1 MCVHSFGGVPP
12 FGQQADSDCTPY
24 RSPPSPGRPKRVF
37 IAHTASAR
45 TFAGEKTKWE
55 AADDVCPYTLPLR
68 RLLEPLDC
76 SVHFSPVSSHVLE
89 NVVRGQIDPA
99 FAPDGEE
106 GSNLC
111 HLPGLSDAVEAFTPQ
126 VRVIVDAHGAA
137 LTIIVV
143 TRW

>member
-1 MCVHSFGGVPP
+1 
-12 FGQQADSDCTPY
+12 
-24 RSPPSPGRPKRVF
+24 
-37 IAHTASAR
+37 
-45 TFAGEKTKWE
+45 
-55 AADDVCPYTLPLR
+55 
-68 RLLEPLDC
+68 LLEPLDC

-106 GSNLC
+106 GNNLC